1 MEKTEKFMQFEQK
14 RKFVWVVEVIRCK
27 QPGRWFKKN
36 IPPYAQ
42 AICCKTL
49 ILNALAIYIR
59 LNSKYKTIPCMIWKA
74 STLLHSTLSRFLDTF
89 AVHFPG
95 HRAV

>member
-59 LNSKYKTIPCMIWKA
+59 LNSKYKTIPCIHYRTIVYAYIIPHHIHAPK
-74 STLLHSTLSRFLDTF
+74 
-89 AVHFPG
+89 
-95 HRAV
+95 